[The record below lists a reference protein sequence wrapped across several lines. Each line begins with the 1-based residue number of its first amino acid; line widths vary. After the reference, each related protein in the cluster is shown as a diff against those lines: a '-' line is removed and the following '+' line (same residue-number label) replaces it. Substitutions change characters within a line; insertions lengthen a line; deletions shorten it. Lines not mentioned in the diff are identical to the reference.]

1 MLPEEAA
8 EIEDKDE
15 VYHLYFDG
23 MQRKF
28 LKTLVSDEIIE
39 EHKNKPL
46 GQHSEALERILLYFR
61 RVSKAKQ
68 LAVKR
73 DALSETFKIV
83 AFSGVRGTPPR
94 LLDDKKYATIEEAYH
109 GIFLKQLNQLME
121 S

>member
-1 MLPEEAA
+1 MLPEEAS

-15 VYHLYFDG
+15 VYHRYFDE
-23 MQRKF
+23 MQRNF

-39 EHKNKPL
+39 EHRNKPL

-61 RVSKAKQ
+61 RVSKVDQ
-68 LAVKR
+68 LAIKR
-73 DALSETFKIV
+73 DALSDTFKIV

-94 LLDDKKYATIEEAYH
+94 LVEDEEYATIEEAYH
-109 GIFLKQLNQLME
+109 GIFLKQLNELME